1 MIWTDAIGKAKIQ
14 IEVSL
19 TVLEARPLRLKT
31 DAVAADLEWSRASD
45 ELNLFGSQVLIGM
58 SVLSV
63 AGLLMWALLKL
74 WLFELQ

>member
-14 IEVSL
+14 IEMSL

-31 DAVAADLEWSRASD
+31 DAVAADLEWSSASD
-45 ELNLFGSQVLIGM
+45 KLNLFGSQVLIGM

-63 AGLLMWALLKL
+63 ADLLM
-74 WLFELQ
+74 